1 MTVKIHAKDLHIEAS
16 VALAYEEF
24 HHRHDI
30 TLLIGNGRRSLG
42 IYQEVPMKV
51 YSESKYLKHQDLDGQ
66 DMVLTIANVTREN
79 IKEKDG
85 SDKKKFILYF
95 REVEKGLVLNST
107 NMNTL
112 YAVLKSDESDE
123 WIGKRITLYEKDDV
137 EFGGK
142 LVSAIRIR
150 PKAPL

>member
-1 MTVKIHAKDLHIEAS
+1 MTMHAKDLHIEVS
-16 VALAYEEF
+16 VAQADEEF
-24 HHRHDI
+24 HYHRHDL

-42 IYQEVPMKV
+42 TYQEVPMKV
-51 YSESKYLKHQDLDGQ
+51 YNEGRYLKHQDLQGQ
-66 DMVLTIANVTREN
+66 DMVLTIDRVTREG

-85 SDKKKFILYF
+85 SEKKKFILYF
-95 REVEKGLVLNST
+95 KEVEKGLVLNAT

-112 YAVLKSDESDE
+112 YAVLKSDESDD
-123 WIGKRITLYEKDDV
+123 WIGKRITLYEKEDV